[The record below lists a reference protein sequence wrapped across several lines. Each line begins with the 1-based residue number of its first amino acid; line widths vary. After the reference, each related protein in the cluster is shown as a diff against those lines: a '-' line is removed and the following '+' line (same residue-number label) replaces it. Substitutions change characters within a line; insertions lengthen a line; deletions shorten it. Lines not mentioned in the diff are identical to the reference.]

1 MDTSMKN
8 IEHQASLTMERP
20 GSAPLRVFQ
29 PHALKEIVEIIDL
42 MGNVASRVREDKSS
56 DLGAG
61 GGTTTS
67 GAAQTGTSARD
78 QAIANVPAP
87 EVMQQKLIAHL
98 EKEIVAIEKQAT
110 RIARSR
116 KRGSA
121 YLLSELYRK
130 IRRLTAIIAD
140 LLQASA
146 EMIKRFYVSV
156 FIDRQPL
163 VVTGGSLVRSEE

>member
-1 MDTSMKN
+1 
-8 IEHQASLTMERP
+8 
-20 GSAPLRVFQ
+20 
-29 PHALKEIVEIIDL
+29 
-42 MGNVASRVREDKSS
+42 
-56 DLGAG
+56 
-61 GGTTTS
+61 
-67 GAAQTGTSARD
+67 D

-87 EVMQQKLIAHL
+87 GVMQQKLISHL
-98 EKEIVAIEKQAT
+98 EKEIAAIEKQA
-110 RIARSR
+110 IHLARSR
-116 KRGSA
+116 RRGSA

-140 LLQASA
+140 LLEASA